1 MPQTAALMRTG
12 TGSRQSSTQTKTAG
26 QPQPNLSISPS
37 QQQQQ
42 HYSGTQFGR
51 GGTGIVN
58 VPPMQDYGLNNAYEP
73 MVSEQSN
80 FVEPAAEPQEND
92 QQQTDT
98 AQEQEYVAQLLQPI

>member
-1 MPQTAALMRTG
+1 
-12 TGSRQSSTQTKTAG
+12 
-26 QPQPNLSISPS
+26 
-37 QQQQQ
+37 
-42 HYSGTQFGR
+42 
-51 GGTGIVN
+51 
-58 VPPMQDYGLNNAYEP
+58 MQDYGLNNAYEP